1 MKKLSFSM
9 SYARQLIVAGLLFLC
24 FSVSGQD
31 PATVSP
37 ALSDSINTIA
47 TLSCMPCHSNA
58 GGFFSKPKLNFEV
71 WTQYSPEK
79 QKELAG
85 KVYSEINKGDMPP
98 KASREKNPEKI
109 PSVEQIGTIKRWSE
123 SFK

>member
-1 MKKLSFSM
+1 MKKLSPSKSFV
-9 SYARQLIVAGLLFLC
+9 RHFLVVGLLFLC
-24 FSVSGQD
+24 YSVSGQD

-37 ALSDSINTIA
+37 ALPDSINTIA
-47 TLSCMPCHSNA
+47 TLSCMPCHSNS

-71 WTQYSPEK
+71 WTQYTPEK

-85 KVYSEINKGDMPP
+85 KIYSEIDKGSMPP
-98 KASREKNPEKI
+98 KASRDRSPEKI
-109 PSVEQIGTIKRWSE
+109 PTKEQTETIKRWSE